1 VANRYGYPDVVVT
14 GASNSSFGNLRYS
27 DAAYRSLAQDFQV
40 ASNRK
45 LTYVKVSM
53 KKNGTPTGNIW
64 VKIYTAGATPTAG
77 TLVATSDLVDVSTL
91 STGSVALSTVMLF
104 YFSTPPDLTANTQY
118 FMVFEGDFAFSTT
131 NYVGLFRNTNT
142 LYANGQGWVS
152 NAGTWSS
159 PGWDFQF
166 SLYTNADGGAFDIDG
181 ADVTGI
187 TALQSIKGS
196 AITETE
202 SVYISGGRNLTIQTG
217 ETLAIKQIIIGD
229 NSQGAAAAGQRY
241 GALTY
246 QAGSQTT
253 FTGDA
258 SAANS
263 GIIMNPS
270 SADTSSKDCR
280 VTIVGTSAQQVVFTN
295 RGNAYS
301 ASQLWSINNSWGT
314 VTAKFYQFKWNCGAL
329 TAAIFSPLNINSD
342 RTTAAECIIDDGYCI
357 GNLAFADLSDA
368 SASTSGLIPL
378 KIRRLTWDCETTGLA
393 NNIVCDVLYI
403 TYTCV
408 IYRQSSFYF
417 DLTDFKYAK
426 TANTNGLSLYPIA
439 FSNSNSDGSSF
450 YLNRY
455 VINHSNAIPNTVLI
469 PTGLTATD
477 TSIGQSVSLTI
488 SNIASYANTDFFE
501 VAKADGTV
509 VARFSKARYVAQ
521 GNVAYTTQILQNG
534 IAVQLKV
541 RATSDNLN
549 YSEWSALSNEATPT
563 APAGG
568 SGCECFTMPAG
579 IKGVL

>member
-1 VANRYGYPDVVVT
+1 VANRYGFKDVDVY
-14 GASNSSFGNLRYS
+14 NSTSAGIQLRSS
-27 DAAYRSLAQDFQV
+27 DAFRAFAQDFQPT
-40 ASNRK
+40 ASK
-45 LTYVKVSM
+45 SITYVRLKLGKTGS
-53 KKNGTPTGNIW
+53 PTGN
-64 VKIYTAGATPTAG
+64 VFCKLYSTGADPTSG
-77 TLVATSDLVDVSTL
+77 TLLGTTVSL
-91 STGSVALSTVMLF
+91 DASTIIAGYNN
-104 YFSTPPDLTANTQY
+104 YFLQFQSYIPVTANAQY
-118 FMVFEGDFAFSTT
+118 YLTVEADYVINNT
-131 NYVGLFRNTNT
+131 NYVTITRSASSV
-142 LYANGQGWVS
+142 YANGQFWVN
-152 NAGTWSS
+152 NAGVWSGS
-159 PGWDFQF
+159 TYD
-166 SLYTNADGGAFDIDG
+166 LAIAIYTNADGGAFDIDG

-187 TALQSIKGS
+187 TALQSLKGV
-196 AITETE
+196 AIAETD
-202 SVYISGGRNLTIQTG
+202 SIFISNGRTLTIQTG

-280 VTIVGTSAQQVVFTN
+280 VTIVGTAAQQVVFTN
-295 RGNAYS
+295 KGNAYS

-342 RTTAAECIIDDGYCI
+342 RTTAAECAIDDGYCI
-357 GNLAFADLSDA
+357 GNLGFADLSDA

-393 NNIVCDVLYI
+393 NNISCDVLYI
-403 TYTCV
+403 TYTCA
-408 IYRQSSFYF
+408 IYRHSSFYF

-426 TANTNGLSLYPIA
+426 TANTNGLSLYPLA

-455 VINHSNAIPNTVLI
+455 VINHINAIPNTVLI
-469 PTGLTATD
+469 PTGLIATD
-477 TSIGQSVSLTI
+477 TSIGQSLSLTI

-509 VARFSKARYVAQ
+509 IARFSKARYVAQ
-521 GNVAYTTQILQNG
+521 GNIAYTTPILQNG
-534 IAVQLKV
+534 IAVQLKI

-549 YSEWSALSNEATPT
+549 YSEWSALSDEATPT